1 MAFDVLDTS
10 HQSMVSLVFLMNVLM
25 SVSRLVNE
33 REEKRKDT
41 APGIWLDMVLVNQ
54 MTWNLRAK

>member
-1 MAFDVLDTS
+1 MAFDVS
-10 HQSMVSLVFLMNVLM
+10 MPGNQSMVSLVFLMNVLM

-41 APGIWLDMVLVNQ
+41 APGIWF
-54 MTWNLRAK
+54 

>member
-1 MAFDVLDTS
+1 MACDVFSAS

-33 REEKRKDT
+33 REEKRK
-41 APGIWLDMVLVNQ
+41 ARMHQGFPILVNQ
-54 MTWNLRAK
+54 MTRNLRAT